1 VSRNRNDYV
10 RGIYDEFRNNPGRNR
25 KSVEVRM
32 YERLISE
39 MAMARFDWQGMPKSI
54 DIRFLEL
61 TLFYQA
67 LSVFYFDR
75 DFDCYFA
82 LRGSGTGP
90 INMYDNPTIFKV
102 VGNTYVNK
110 TLRAVPKGDKPADCV
125 PIWGNFL
132 RIPDWDIVQIYATK
146 LAEID
151 RTIEQDILA
160 MRHPYLVAANDNQ
173 KLSLQNVFRQVAEG
187 QPAIFGVGEAFTDQI
202 ENMIKV
208 FNLQIDKEEVINLQL
223 VKSKVWNECMTLLGI
238 NNANQDKRERLVT
251 SEVSANN
258 SQVLLA
264 RQVALDARRDACK
277 RINERWENLNVSVH
291 WNVDEDNLTKEKQM
305 SDSNTGTEQVK
316 EEQDA

>member
-1 VSRNRNDYV
+1 MSKQRGDYV
-10 RGIYDEFRNNPGRNR
+10 RGLYDNFRNNPNRNR
-25 KSVEVRM
+25 KSVEVMM

-39 MAMARFDWQGMPKSI
+39 MAMARFEWRGLPDSI
-54 DIRFLEL
+54 DVRFLEL

-82 LRGSGTGP
+82 LRGSGAGP
-90 INMYDNPTIFKV
+90 INMYDNPTVFKV
-102 VGNTYVNK
+102 YGNTMVNK
-110 TLRAVPKGDKPADCV
+110 ILRATKRGEREADCV
-125 PIWGNFL
+125 PIWANFL

-146 LAEID
+146 LAEVD

-160 MRHPYLVAANDNQ
+160 MRHPFIVAVNDNQ
-173 KLSLQNVFRQVAEG
+173 KLSLQNALRQVQEG
-187 QPAIFGVGEAFTDQI
+187 QPVLFGTEALAETIDQ
-202 ENMIKV
+202 MIKV
-208 FNLQIDKEEVINLQL
+208 FDLKIDKEEVINLQL
-223 VKSKVWNECMTLLGI
+223 VKSKMWNECMTLLGI

-277 RINERWENLNVSVH
+277 RINDRYPNLNISVH

-305 SDSNTGTEQVK
+305 SDQNTGTEQVK
-316 EEQDA
+316 EEEAAV